1 MTARLASSP
10 IPSFRADGS
19 LMDLAAPQAAEI
31 NFAEIAA
38 KLSVIPRFAGSRIG
52 TAFSVAQHCVM
63 GTEALLNEGAD
74 SRTAS
79 LFLLHDAHEGLLGDN
94 IEPSMNLIEATIRET
109 DPKAAALYRRIVDLV
124 KGAWDEAIY
133 GAAGLPLPAVWT
145 NSQRA
150 LVRAMDKRMAA
161 EEARALCGP
170 RAIEFYPVD
179 RFPKP
184 KFRGDLKL
192 IKPWGPMKAEEA
204 FVECFKRLIG
214 EDRFYEAAACNAA
227 HRGTLE
233 LTL

>member
-1 MTARLASSP
+1 
-10 IPSFRADGS
+10 
-19 LMDLAAPQAAEI
+19 MDLAAPQAAEI

-52 TAFSVAQHCVM
+52 PCFSVAQHCVM
-63 GTEALLNEGAD
+63 GSEAILNEGGD
-74 SRTAS
+74 SRTAA
-79 LFLLHDAHEGLLGDN
+79 LFLLHDAHEGLIGDT
-94 IEPSMNLIEATIRET
+94 IEPAVNLIEATIREA

-124 KGAWDEAIY
+124 KSAWDEAIY
-133 GAAGLPLPAVWT
+133 SAAGLPIPSAWT

-150 LVRAMDKRMAA
+150 LVRSMDKRMAA

-170 RAIEFYPVD
+170 RAIEFYPIE

-204 FVECFKRLIG
+204 FVETFKRLIG

-233 LTL
+233 LKL